1 MVLTSCL
8 LNYLRAGYSTQVCTR
23 PTLCG
28 PSQLCSLCGPAPLC
42 ADWAHSVWNWPT
54 LCGTGLG
61 SLCGM
66 GQNFHVYGTGSLYV
80 EPTLSETGPTL
91 CVTDPGSLCVER
103 ESGLLCVLQAQY
115 PL

>member
-1 MVLTSCL
+1 
-8 LNYLRAGYSTQVCTR
+8 
-23 PTLCG
+23 
-28 PSQLCSLCGPAPLC
+28 
-42 ADWAHSVWNWPT
+42 
-54 LCGTGLG
+54 
-61 SLCGM
+61 M
-66 GQNFHVYGTGSLYV
+66 GQNVHVYGTGSLYV